1 MLRIWEPMVQEHIG
15 AVAYEMLSRGAS
27 VNDKDGLTDMSLLH
41 FAAKSGARGL
51 GDMGK
56 VRQTPSPRPPPPP
69 LAARSRCALSTA
81 HAATHFGV
89 L

>member
-1 MLRIWEPMVQEHIG
+1 MVQEHIG

-56 VRQTPSPRPPPPP
+56 VGQTPPFHRSLHDARYAQPTQPPT
-69 LAARSRCALSTA
+69 LVCSSA
-81 HAATHFGV
+81 
-89 L
+89 